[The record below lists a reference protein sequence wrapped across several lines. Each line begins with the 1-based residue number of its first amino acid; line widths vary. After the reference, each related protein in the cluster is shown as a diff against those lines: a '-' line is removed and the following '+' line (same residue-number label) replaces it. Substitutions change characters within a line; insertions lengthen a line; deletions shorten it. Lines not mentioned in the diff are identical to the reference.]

1 LVYVDNSTIQM
12 MNPKPSEQMIPLVD
26 LKAQFAVLGP
36 EIQAALARVAEKQD
50 FILGGE
56 VADFERQFAATMG
69 CTQAVGVATGT
80 DAIELALRAAGVG
93 PGDEVITSAFTF
105 IATALGI
112 ERAGARPV
120 LVDCD
125 SQFGLDLDQALAAVG
140 PRTRAVLP
148 VHLYGR
154 MVDCRPFAH
163 LSHLAVIEDA
173 CQAHG
178 ASLDG
183 KPAGSFGR
191 AAAFSFYPGKN
202 LGAWGDGGAVTT
214 SDPEIAERL
223 RAMRNYGS
231 PKKYHHPN
239 WGTNS
244 RLDEIQA
251 AILRVKLPHLAAWNA
266 RRAAAAARYDQLL
279 SDVPVV
285 RPSLVAGHAW
295 HLYVLRVKNRDQVL
309 AKLNQRKIG
318 AAIHYPLPLHLH
330 GALAHLGYARGRF
343 PEAERAAAEV
353 LSLPLYPEITAA
365 QQERVV
371 EELRQCL

>member
-1 LVYVDNSTIQM
+1 
-12 MNPKPSEQMIPLVD
+12 MIPLVD
-26 LKAQFAVLGP
+26 LKAQFSAIGP
-36 EIQAALARVAEKQD
+36 SLQAAVARVAEKQD

-56 VADFERQFAATMG
+56 LGRFENDFAKFIG
-69 CTQAVGVATGT
+69 CAHTVGVASGT
-80 DAIELALRAAGVG
+80 DALELALRAAGVG
-93 PGDEVITSAFTF
+93 PGDEVVTCAFTF

-125 SQFGLDLDQALAAVG
+125 ENFGLDLSRVPSSAKAIV
-140 PRTRAVLP
+140 P

-154 MVDCRPFAH
+154 VVDCRALGVPI
-163 LSHLAVIEDA
+163 VVEDA

-178 ASLDG
+178 AG
-183 KPAGSFGR
+183 GAGTLGQ
-191 AAAFSFYPGKN
+191 AAAWSFYPGKN

-214 SDPEIAERL
+214 HDPEIAERL

-231 PKKYHHPN
+231 PKKYHHPV

-251 AILRVKLPHLAAWNA
+251 AVLCVKLSHLADWNA
-266 RRAAAAARYDQLL
+266 RRAAAAARYHALL
-279 SDVPVV
+279 QELPVT
-285 RPSLVAGHAW
+285 RPQIVDGHAW
-295 HLYVLRVKNRDQVL
+295 HLYVIRVAHRDRVL
-309 AKLNQRKIG
+309 QHLQSKGIG

-330 GALAHLGYARGRF
+330 GALQHLGYARGAF

-371 EELRQCL
+371 EELRRCL

>member
-1 LVYVDNSTIQM
+1 
-12 MNPKPSEQMIPLVD
+12 MIPLVD
-26 LKAQFAVLGP
+26 LKAQYAAIGAQL
-36 EIQAALARVAEKQD
+36 QAAVARVAEKQD

-56 VADFERQFAATMG
+56 LAAFENDFAKFTG
-69 CTQAVGVATGT
+69 CAYAVGVATGT
-80 DAIELALRAAGVG
+80 DAVELALRAAGVG
-93 PGDEVITSAFTF
+93 PGDEVLAPAFTF

-125 SQFGLDLDQALAAVG
+125 ANFGMDLSRVTLT
-140 PRTRAVLP
+140 PRTRAVVP

-154 MVDCRPFAH
+154 VVDCRALGLPI
-163 LSHLAVIEDA
+163 IEDA

-178 ASLDG
+178 ATG
-183 KPAGSFGR
+183 AGTHGR
-191 AAAFSFYPGKN
+191 AAAWSFYPGKN

-214 SDPEIAERL
+214 NDGEIAERL

-231 PKKYHHPN
+231 PRKYHHPL

-244 RLDEIQA
+244 RLDELQA
-251 AILRVKLPHLAAWNA
+251 AVLCVKLPHLADWNA
-266 RRAAAAARYDQLL
+266 RRAAAAVRYDELL
-279 SDVPVV
+279 RELPVT
-285 RPSLVAGHAW
+285 RPEIVAGHAW
-295 HLYVLRVKNRDQVL
+295 HLYVIRVANRDRVL
-309 AKLNQRKIG
+309 QRLQSKGIG

-330 GALAHLGYARGRF
+330 GALQHLGYARGAF

-353 LSLPLYPEITAA
+353 LSLPLYPEITPA

>member
-12 MNPKPSEQMIPLVD
+12 IPLVD
-26 LKAQFAVLGP
+26 LKAQYSALGP
-36 EIQAALARVAEKQD
+36 ELQAAVARVAEKQD
-50 FILGGE
+50 FILGAE
-56 VADFERQFAATMG
+56 VQAFEKAFAEFIG
-69 CTQAVGVATGT
+69 CDHAVGVATGT
-80 DAIELALRAAGVG
+80 DAVELALRAAGVG

-125 SQFGLDLDQALAAVG
+125 ENFGIDLSRVEIT
-140 PRTRAVLP
+140 PRTKAVVP

-154 MVDCRPFAH
+154 VVDCRALGLPI
-163 LSHLAVIEDA
+163 VEDA

-178 ASLDG
+178 AAG
-183 KPAGSFGR
+183 AGSHGI
-191 AAAFSFYPGKN
+191 AAAWSFYPGKN

-214 SDPEIAERL
+214 NDVEIAERL

-231 PKKYHHPN
+231 PRKYHHPV

-244 RLDEIQA
+244 RLDELQA
-251 AILRVKLPHLAAWNA
+251 AVLCVKLPHLAGWNA
-266 RRAAAAARYDQLL
+266 RRAAAAARYDSLLKDLPVTRPQLV
-279 SDVPVV
+279 D
-285 RPSLVAGHAW
+285 GHAW
-295 HLYVLRVKNRDQVL
+295 HLYVLRVANRDRVL
-309 AKLNQRKIG
+309 AQLQSRGIG

-330 GALAHLGYARGRF
+330 GALAHLGYARGAF
-343 PEAERAAAEV
+343 PQAERAAAEV
-353 LSLPLYPEITAA
+353 LSLPLYPEITPA

-371 EELRQCL
+371 EELRKCL